1 MDGTKLMD
9 KDRVRR
15 DEEERNKS
23 KFKTTLDNMVMS
35 LKRTFLGNN
44 VSNTNTTSN
53 KGRSSNYCAKY
64 NKLAASDEIFC
75 DEMNSSCVNQYLRA
89 QPQEG
94 GYLHAQPQVGQEDKQ
109 CGADLGD
116 EMMSPGTTIT
126 CSSAT
131 TPALSSYEEDYDWD
145 EEALTCNVCDRSF
158 DTPRQLERHQI
169 KRRHWGCNICE
180 KLYNSLMELEYHK
193 EEYQHWS
200 DDEYDDDDDYDDDFD
215 DENDDNGNP
224 FHSILEEETE
234 FGPDQEDLEM
244 LL

>member
-1 MDGTKLMD
+1 MDGAKLVE
-9 KDRVRR
+9 KERASVKRE
-15 DEEERNKS
+15 DEDRNKS
-23 KFKTTLDNMVMS
+23 KFKTTLDNMVLS

-44 VSNTNTTSN
+44 VSNTNTSTN
-53 KGRSSNYCAKY
+53 KGRSTNYCAKY

-75 DEMNSSCVNQYLRA
+75 DEMSVS
-89 QPQEG
+89 
-94 GYLHAQPQVGQEDKQ
+94 GYLSVESQTAHARNNEQDKR
-109 CGADLGD
+109 CAELGE

-126 CSSAT
+126 CSTAT

-200 DDEYDDDDDYDDDFD
+200 DDEYDEDYDDDDFD

-234 FGPDQEDLEM
+234 FGPDEEDLEM